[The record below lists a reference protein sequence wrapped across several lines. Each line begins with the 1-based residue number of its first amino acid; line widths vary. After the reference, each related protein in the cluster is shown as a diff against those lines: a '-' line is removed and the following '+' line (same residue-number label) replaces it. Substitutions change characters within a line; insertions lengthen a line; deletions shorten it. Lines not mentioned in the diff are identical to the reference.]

1 MIPEIRASY
10 EAGFSP
16 KSNRLKTKNSGGM
29 VLSDY
34 RIPMAKDSYRVGA
47 SMGIAFSRF
56 EASAGYEQAR
66 YKRYLGNSFYGKLR
80 INI

>member
-1 MIPEIRASY
+1 MS
-10 EAGFSP
+10 
-16 KSNRLKTKNSGGM
+16 
-29 VLSDY
+29 LSDY
-34 RIPMAKDSYRVGA
+34 RIPVPKDTYRLGA
-47 SMGIAFSRF
+47 SMGITFSRF

>member
-1 MIPEIRASY
+1 MIPEIKAAY

-16 KSNRLKTKNSGGM
+16 KSNRLKIRNSGGLS
-29 VLSDY
+29 LSDY
-34 RIPMAKDSYRVGA
+34 RIPMLKDSYRLGA
-47 SMGIAFSRF
+47 SIGIAYSRF

-66 YKRYLGNSFYGKLR
+66 YRRYLGNSFHGKLR